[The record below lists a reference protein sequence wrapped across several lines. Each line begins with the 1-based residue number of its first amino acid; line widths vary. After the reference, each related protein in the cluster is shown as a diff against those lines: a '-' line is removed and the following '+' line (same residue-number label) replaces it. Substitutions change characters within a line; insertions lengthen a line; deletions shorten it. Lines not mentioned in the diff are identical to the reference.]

1 MMALRVGS
9 AMAWKT
15 SRLMSTVSR
24 CKPEVVNLHATVWLR
39 NQRSSAFDF
48 PGHNARMRTGSTLR
62 FALLIALASTL
73 HSAGAAEHARHLL
86 DIPYATVDGHT
97 LALDL
102 HLPAGIASPPLVVY
116 AHGGAWRAGSKT
128 EYPEFLLAS
137 GFAVASVE
145 FRSSTV
151 ARFPADA
158 QDIKAAIRFLR
169 ARQKQYGYRTDRI
182 AIAGTSSGG
191 HLAAL
196 VGTSNAVRE
205 LEGTVG
211 ENLGQSSDVQAIVS
225 WYGASNFATILPQS
239 TPFGLNVREP
249 ALKLLLGD
257 VPDKVPELARLAS
270 PVSHVGPGDPPA
282 LLLHGNQDRQMPVNQ
297 LLELEAAYRRA
308 GLSVETLIVDGAGHG
323 DKAFNT
329 GDPAERVV
337 SFLRRTIGR

>member
-1 MMALRVGS
+1 MRI
-9 AMAWKT
+9 
-15 SRLMSTVSR
+15 RP
-24 CKPEVVNLHATVWLR
+24 CLHAT
-39 NQRSSAFDF
+39 
-48 PGHNARMRTGSTLR
+48 
-62 FALLIALASTL
+62 LLIALASMMQ
-73 HSAGAAEHARHLL
+73 SAVAAEPARHLL
-86 DIPYATVDGHT
+86 DIPYASVDGQA

-102 HLPAGIASPPLVVY
+102 HLPAGVANPPLVVY
-116 AHGGAWRAGSKT
+116 VHGGAWRAGSKT

-145 FRSSTV
+145 FRASTV
-151 ARFPADA
+151 ARFPANT

-196 VGTSNAVRE
+196 VGTSNSVKE

-211 ENLGQSSDVQAIVS
+211 ENLGQSSEVQAIVS
-225 WYGASNFATILPQS
+225 WYGASNFATILSQS

-249 ALKLLLGD
+249 SLKQLLGD
-257 VPDKVPELARLAS
+257 APDKVPELARLAS
-270 PVSHVGPGDPPA
+270 PVSHVGTGDPPA

-308 GLSVETLIVDGAGHG
+308 GLSVETMIVDGAGHG
-323 DKAFNT
+323 DKVFNS
-329 GDPAERVV
+329 GEPAERVV
-337 SFLRRTIGR
+337 TFLRRTIGR